1 MYHNPTPLS
10 YTTSP
15 HHPLALIS
23 HQNNN
28 HTYKNAFIMAVVWGS
43 NLSWR
48 LKQTKPRIIH
58 LIQRLP
64 EYTPICL
71 ICIYIAHCG
80 VIPRTRGSNFGY
92 QWRARIKDKATQMG
106 GFVFVMCKPKDLN
119 PKPRGFEPQ
128 QKGRIMPVCA
138 SRFCKVATQSFWARQ
153 F

>member
-1 MYHNPTPLS
+1 MRWFCVSQSH
-10 YTTSP
+10 TTILHYIP
-15 HHPLALIS
+15 HHHPLALIS

-80 VIPRTRGSNFGY
+80 VIPRTKGSNFGY
-92 QWRARIKDKATQMG
+92 QWRARNSTATVCG
-106 GFVFVMCKPKDLN
+106 GVIFYYFFII
-119 PKPRGFEPQ
+119 G
-128 QKGRIMPVCA
+128 
-138 SRFCKVATQSFWARQ
+138 
-153 F
+153 

>member
-1 MYHNPTPLS
+1 MFYGTDSATNCICLMSATTMRLSLYYKLCAGSVYHNPTPLS

-15 HHPLALIS
+15 HHPLTLIS

-80 VIPRTRGSNFGY
+80 VIPRTKGSNFGY
-92 QWRARIKDKATQMG
+92 QWRARINNNVT
-106 GFVFVMCKPKDLN
+106 FSWRCFLL
-119 PKPRGFEPQ
+119 
-128 QKGRIMPVCA
+128 CA
-138 SRFCKVATQSFWARQ
+138 SPRI
-153 F
+153 